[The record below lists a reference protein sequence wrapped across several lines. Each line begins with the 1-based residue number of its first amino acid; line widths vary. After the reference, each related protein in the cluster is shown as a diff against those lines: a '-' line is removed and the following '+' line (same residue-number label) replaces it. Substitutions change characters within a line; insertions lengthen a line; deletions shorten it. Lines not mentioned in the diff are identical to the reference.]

1 MKLCNRLLLI
11 ASLLTCSNAY
21 AEVLHLQF
29 KDYIIGGYRTL
40 DLHQALYDQHQLNA
54 DTIQIEKI
62 DVVIKSRSGGG
73 QIWLGSRYSKKDVRV
88 VSGQAANFN
97 NPADWTYS
105 HIIFMFNES
114 VSEPQINLNG
124 QFKLREIVVYTR
136 DHAGSDNT
144 VKKPL
149 RDISIVLPM
158 FDVKLIGLNSIDLKQ
173 LLLSDTQQ
181 NPDEYH
187 LQGIEVLAKSRDG
200 SAKVWLESGFDT
212 TDKQTVDGLAEF
224 FDSNE
229 AGTYSSSYIEA
240 KQNNND
246 SMPWLLKF
254 DGDIK
259 LHEIILKLAPR

>member
-11 ASLLTCSNAY
+11 ASLLTCSNAF

-29 KDYIIGGYRTL
+29 KEYIIGGYRTL

-73 QIWLGSRYSKKDVRV
+73 QVWLGSRYSKKDVRIV
-88 VSGQAANFN
+88 YGQAANFN

-105 HIIFMFNES
+105 HIIFMYNES

-136 DHAGSDNT
+136 NHTGSEST
-144 VKKPL
+144 VNNPST
-149 RDISIVLPM
+149 DISIVLPM

-173 LLLSDTQQ
+173 LLRSDTKQ
-181 NPDEYH
+181 NPDEYY

-200 SAKVWLESGFDT
+200 SAKVWLESRFDN
-212 TDKQTVDGLAEF
+212 TDKQTVEGQAQV

-240 KQNNND
+240 KKNNND

-259 LHEIILKLAPR
+259 LHEIILKLTPR